1 MARLLIQF
9 YSDELAEFRWASID
23 ESEQTA
29 DIDWQQAAENELV
42 EVAAKHPHPLILVI
56 PQQCVYMTAVV
67 LPQRAGRQ
75 VLSAIEYQIEEQ
87 LARDIESQHCALA
100 DANANPV
107 SIAVIERSIMQ
118 RCLALAQAH
127 GLRLLHIVPELF
139 LCPWPNSGNGSGIA
153 LMRGH
158 DGYLLRYGD
167 FRGLKCSEQTLA
179 AMLEMIGREVEFD
192 TITCYEVEGESAPQ
206 LEGVELEHKALAA
219 ARPGF
224 VNAPIIDLQQR
235 DYRLSSAWLGLA
247 RTWKWVA
254 WLLATFLLVAGY
266 NKAVALQDM
275 EQELAALKQQQYEL
289 LKPHLAKDVGPDD
302 NLKKALIDRLKQL
315 QSNQSEQG
323 FLQLML
329 EFTRAR
335 DKFPEIN
342 ITRIGYQGKE
352 LIFDISSTQLNKI
365 ETLLEVVKQQ
375 GVDASL
381 VSLNIKPELS
391 SGRLVLRGGDDDV

>member
-42 EVAAKHPHPLILVI
+42 EVAAKHPHPLILII
-56 PQQCVYMTAVV
+56 PQQCVYMTAVE

-302 NLKKALIDRLKQL
+302 NLKKALIDHLKQL